1 MTDWRASMKFVKFIF
16 ITIIGGII
24 LWFIECMRQVT
35 KY

>member
-1 MTDWRASMKFVKFIF
+1 MKLLKYIF
-16 ITIIGGII
+16 ITIIGGVI

>member
-1 MTDWRASMKFVKFIF
+1 MKFVKYIF
-16 ITIIGGII
+16 ITIIGGIV

>member
-1 MTDWRASMKFVKFIF
+1 MKLLKVIF
-16 ITIIGGII
+16 ITIVGGVI

>member
-1 MTDWRASMKFVKFIF
+1 MKFAKYIF
-16 ITIIGGII
+16 ITIIGGIV

>member
-1 MTDWRASMKFVKFIF
+1 MKFVKYIF

>member
-1 MTDWRASMKFVKFIF
+1 MKFVKYIF

-35 KY
+35 KF

>member
-1 MTDWRASMKFVKFIF
+1 MNLLKWMLFTV
-16 ITIIGGII
+16 IGGVF

>member
-1 MTDWRASMKFVKFIF
+1 MKLFKYIF
-16 ITIIGGII
+16 IMIVGGVI